1 MKNQQCKIRST
12 LIALNLDELHYGSFI
27 ISINRCDGSCNTIE
41 DPFCRAFFPNK
52 IEDVNLKIFNMITG
66 TNEPKDTL
74 KTYLI

>member
-1 MKNQQCKIRST
+1 MKNQQCKIRSM

-27 ISINRCDGSCNTIE
+27 ISINRCDGSCHTVE
-41 DPFCRAFFPNK
+41 DPSSTAFFPNK